1 MHESASSLTPALQA
15 CEKGI
20 VLQLADGT
28 IQACNPTV
36 QKILGLTLE
45 QLQGWH
51 SIDPPWQVIHIDG
64 SLFAAENY
72 PPKVTLQTGQPCT
85 DVVMGLYKPSGE
97 LVWLLINTEPLFTAD
112 STVPYAVITTFADIT
127 QQHLDQAEL
136 PLADSKQDGD
146 TLQDGDRAAT
156 LEKISEE
163 AFFFEQSLDLFSVI
177 GLDGY
182 FKRVNPAFT
191 TTLGYTEAELLASP
205 FIEFVHPDD
214 HPVTLAEMA
223 QLNTGA
229 PTLGFENRYRTKDGS
244 YRWLEWTA
252 SPQVEQGLI
261 YCVARDITRQKQAEA
276 ALQQAHQ
283 ELEQRVLE
291 RTAELE
297 RANAALSEREAL
309 YRALT
314 QNIPNGA
321 FHLFDHDLRY
331 LLMEGSELKRLGFEG
346 AELVGKTI
354 WEVLPPETCAQIEPM
369 YRAALRGQASVQEVP
384 YQEQVY
390 EVHTLPVRTEQGEIF
405 AGMVLT
411 QNMTHRKQA
420 EAKLRESQAI
430 LQRQLNEIE
439 TIYQSAPIGL
449 NVLDADLRFV
459 RINER
464 LAEMNGFPVEAH
476 IGRTV
481 RELLPEIADTAEQIL
496 RPILE
501 TGEPVLNVEIT
512 GETPAQPGVQRVWLE
527 SFLPLKDSD
536 AGDGQGQRVIGIS
549 SVCQEITERKRAE
562 ERIHQFNL
570 LINLSYEPIF
580 VWDLEQGIISWN
592 QGCEQLYGYTQEEA
606 IGQISHTLLQTVYP
620 LPQAEAA
627 IILERDRQ
635 WTGELQHT
643 TRTGK
648 QVIVESRHQLIET
661 NGRRL
666 VLETNRDITER
677 KQAEE
682 ALRRSEERYRT
693 LFESMEDG
701 FCVIEMLFDDH
712 DQPVDYRFLEINP
725 AFEQQTNLVQAVG
738 KTARQL
744 LPDLEAKWFELYGK
758 VALTG
763 EPVRTESASESMNRW
778 FEVYA
783 FRAGEPEQRRVA
795 VLFKNVSDRKRSE
808 IALQENE
815 DRLRMAIASA
825 QLGTWDWNLITG
837 ELKWDAGCKAMF
849 GLPPD
854 AESNI
859 DLFFEGLHPDE
870 RDRLQEI
877 IQTALDPASDGSYDT
892 EFRTIGIQDNVE
904 RWVKAQGQAYY
915 DANKKPLR
923 FIGTVLNITEQK
935 QVAVHREQLL
945 KQEQA
950 AREAAEDANRMKD
963 EFLAILSHELR
974 TPLNPILGWSKLLQ
988 SPKVSVEKLQQGLT
1002 TIERNAKQQVQLI
1015 DDLLDI
1021 SRIIRGKLA
1030 LNLETVV
1037 LSEPITAA
1045 LETVRLAAE
1054 AKAIRLEMSL
1064 DLSVGQ
1070 VQGDVSRLQQVI
1082 WNLLSNAIKF
1092 TPPGGRVTVR
1102 LAQIACHAQIVVSD
1116 TGRGIKP
1123 EFLPYVFELFR
1134 QQDSSTTRSFGGLGL
1149 GLAIVRQ
1156 VVEAHGGTITAM
1168 SNGEGQGTTFTVQLP
1183 LLASQAHA
1191 AKYFMPPPRNIENLY
1206 VMVLDDEIDSLEML
1220 KAVLEQEGAQVT
1232 TASSGAKAL
1241 RMLAESQYDL
1251 LISDIGMPD
1260 MDGYTFMR
1268 NVRTLPPQHNREVPA
1283 IALTA
1288 YVGEINQRQAL
1299 AAGFQTHLAKP
1310 VDPQQLLDAIATLTT
1325 DRRS

>member
-1 MHESASSLTPALQA
+1 MPESASET
-15 CEKGI
+15 
-20 VLQLADGT
+20 
-28 IQACNPTV
+28 
-36 QKILGLTLE
+36 
-45 QLQGWH
+45 
-51 SIDPPWQVIHIDG
+51 
-64 SLFAAENY
+64 
-72 PPKVTLQTGQPCT
+72 
-85 DVVMGLYKPSGE
+85 
-97 LVWLLINTEPLFTAD
+97 
-112 STVPYAVITTFADIT
+112 
-127 QQHLDQAEL
+127 
-136 PLADSKQDGD
+136 
-146 TLQDGDRAAT
+146 
-156 LEKISEE
+156 
-163 AFFFEQSLDLFSVI
+163 FFFEQSLDLFAVI

-182 FKRVNPAFT
+182 FKRVNPAFI

-205 FIEFVHPDD
+205 FIELVHPDD
-214 HPVTLAEMA
+214 HSVTLAEMA
-223 QLNTGA
+223 RLNTGA
-229 PTLGFENRYRTKDGS
+229 PTLGFENRYRAKDDG

-252 SPQVEQGLI
+252 SPQVEQGLL
-261 YCVARDITRQKQAEA
+261 YCVARDITRQKQTEA

-297 RANAALSEREAL
+297 QANAALSEREAL
-309 YRALT
+309 YRAVT

-331 LLMEGSELKRLGFEG
+331 LLMEGSELKKLGYEG
-346 AELVGKTI
+346 PELVGKTI
-354 WEVLPPETCAQIEPM
+354 WEVLPSETCAQIEPM

-384 YQEQVY
+384 YQEQIY

-411 QNMTHRKQA
+411 QNITHRKQA
-420 EAKLRESQAI
+420 EAKLRDSQAM

-449 NVLDADLRFV
+449 NVLDAELRFV
-459 RINER
+459 RINQR

-481 RELLPEIADTAEQIL
+481 RELLPEVADTVEQIL

-512 GETPAQPGVQRVWLE
+512 GKTPAQPGVQRVWLE

-536 AGDGQGQRVIGIS
+536 VGDGHNQRVIGIS

-606 IGQISHTLLQTVYP
+606 VGQISHTLLQTVYP
-620 LPQAEAA
+620 LSQAEAMV
-627 IILERDRQ
+627 ILERDRQ

-661 NGRRL
+661 NGQRL

-677 KQAEE
+677 KQAEA

-693 LFESMEDG
+693 LFESMGDG
-701 FCVIEMLFDDH
+701 FCVIEMLFDDNN
-712 DQPVDYRFLEINP
+712 QPIDYRFLEVNP
-725 AFEQQTNLVQAVG
+725 AFEQQSGLKQAEG

-744 LPDLEAKWFELYGK
+744 LPALETYWFEMYGK

-763 EPVRTESASESMNRW
+763 EPVRLENGSEVMNRW
-778 FEVYA
+778 FDVYA
-783 FRAGEPEQRRVA
+783 FRIGEPEQRKVA
-795 VLFKNVSDRKRSE
+795 ILFKDISDRKQSE

-815 DRLRMAIASA
+815 DRLRMAVASA
-825 QLGTWDWNLITG
+825 QLGTWDWNLITE
-837 ELKWDAGCKAMF
+837 ELKWDAACKAMF
-849 GLPPD
+849 GLPPEAD
-854 AESNI
+854 SSIE
-859 DLFFEGLHPDE
+859 LFFEGLHPDD
-870 RDRLQEI
+870 RDRLQEL
-877 IQTALDPASDGSYDT
+877 IQTVLDPTSGGSYDT

-904 RWVKAQGQAYY
+904 RWIRAKGQAYY
-915 DANKKPLR
+915 DVGGKPLR

-945 KQEQA
+945 QQEQA

-988 SPKVSVEKLQQGLT
+988 SPKMTADKLQQGLT

-1054 AKAIRLEMSL
+1054 AKAIRLELSL

-1070 VQGDVSRLQQVI
+1070 VRGDVGRLQQVI

-1092 TPPGGRVTVR
+1092 TPSGGRVTVR
-1102 LAQIACHAQIVVSD
+1102 LTQVGCHAQIVVSD
-1116 TGRGIKP
+1116 TGKGIKP

-1134 QQDSSTTRSFGGLGL
+1134 QQDSSTTRAFGGLGL

-1168 SNGEGQGTTFTVQLP
+1168 SNGEGRGTTFTVQLP
-1183 LLASQAHA
+1183 LMSGPQAHGV
-1191 AKYFMPPPRNIENLY
+1191 KYFMPPPRNIENIR

-1220 KAVLEQEGAQVT
+1220 KVALEQEGAQVAT
-1232 TASSGAKAL
+1232 TSSGAKAL
-1241 RMLAESQYDL
+1241 RMLAEAQYDL

-1288 YVGEINQRQAL
+1288 YAGEINQRQAL

-1310 VDPQQLLDAIATLTT
+1310 VDPQQLLEAIATLITNG
-1325 DRRS
+1325 RS